1 MSEFIEMEMP
11 TPCQKCGNIFDLNDG
26 VGSGK
31 WFPNTII
38 CETCGIKEDKI
49 VELESELEA
58 VKLDLENAK
67 WDVTHYGK
75 RVDEINQA
83 LQKLESAV

>member
-1 MSEFIEMEMP
+1 MVLVVE
-11 TPCQKCGNIFDLNDG
+11 N
-26 VGSGK
+26 GSQIRLFVK
-31 WFPNTII
+31 V
-38 CETCGIKEDKI
+38 I